1 MGCSYLNIW
10 ASLIT
15 IFWKYKDFHIRVLFG
30 YWNIIYCC
38 KCAKY
43 TVSHISFWILI
54 NNFYLILLMLLLM
67 VLVSTFASSF
77 RKFFTKCSTWLKQVL
92 ANLILQ
98 VCKYRVVLMRG
109 SWKLLN
115 KVFVL
120 ASFCALTIRQQWPLL
135 IGLFSWNSFFHAMKI
150 MFIYF

>member
-1 MGCSYLNIW
+1 MQRTLC
-10 ASLIT
+10 
-15 IFWKYKDFHIRVLFG
+15 
-30 YWNIIYCC
+30 
-38 KCAKY
+38 
-43 TVSHISFWILI
+43 HISFWILI
-54 NNFYLILLMLLLM
+54 NNFYLILLVLLLM

-115 KVFVL
+115 KIFVL
-120 ASFCALTIRQQWPLL
+120 ASFYALTIRQQWPLL
-135 IGLFSWNSFFHAMKI
+135 IGLFSWNSSFSHYENNVYLFLDRPWKPLFCNTVLSVAVIVHLSKSSAVKVE
-150 MFIYF
+150 